1 MLIVNI
7 FTVNEFLR
15 IFNKRRKM
23 VSGEKFDIIVVGAG
37 MAGVCATLEAAERG
51 QRVLLL
57 DVAYGGGT
65 SGISG
70 GVVYAGGGT
79 STQREAGVED
89 SVDNM
94 YNYLIQETA
103 GVVKDE
109 TVRRFCEESADSIE
123 WLKAKGVKFQ
133 GTVCPYKT
141 SYPNDQFYLYYSG
154 NEKSYPYKE
163 YAAPAPR
170 GHRTLAK
177 GLDSGKVLMETLLGY
192 ATELPNVTFQPL
204 CKVTKLIVRGDAVVG
219 VKYRGVKRFKNAKHA
234 RYMKIGTSFGKYI
247 KPLGVK
253 MGKRS
258 TKIWEEHAEDYE
270 VYAKGV
276 VLSAG
281 GFIFNSA
288 MVKEYGGPA
297 QHTMPLGTV
306 YDDGSGI
313 RLGQMAGGDV
323 AHMDSLSIWRF
334 LSPPS
339 DFIRGV
345 VVDAKGERILNEDL
359 YGATFTKKMVAEHE
373 GKGYLFV
380 DREIWEAAKRNGPK
394 ESLSFQALMMR
405 YLFLLGYTK
414 ANSIGELARKVKL
427 PEDKV
432 LATIT
437 AYNNAIFLGK
447 DEPMRKTAEAATPL
461 MRPPFYCVNV
471 SIKNAPVNP
480 APALTLGGLRV
491 NEETGEVLRA
501 NGSEVRGL
509 YAAGRTAVGICSNSY
524 ISGLS
529 LADAMFSG
537 RRAARH
543 IAGVGLVEEESV
555 ENGTST
561 SVDWLEV

>member
-1 MLIVNI
+1 M
-7 FTVNEFLR
+7 
-15 IFNKRRKM
+15 M
-23 VSGEKFDIIVVGAG
+23 SGEKFDVIVVGAG

-51 QRVLLL
+51 QHVLLL

-94 YNYLIQETA
+94 FNYLIQETG

-109 TVRRFCEESADSIE
+109 TVRRFCEESPDSIE

-163 YAAPAPR
+163 NATPAPR

-192 ATELPNVTFQPL
+192 AKELPNVTFQPL

-219 VKYRGVKRFKNAKHA
+219 VKYRGVKNFKNAKHS
-234 RYMKIGTSFGKYI
+234 RYMKIGTSYGKYI
-247 KPLGVK
+247 KPLGDK
-253 MGKRS
+253 MSKWS
-258 TKIWEEHAEDYE
+258 NAIWEKHAEDYE
-270 VYAKGV
+270 AYAKGV

-281 GFIFNSA
+281 GFIFNSN

-297 QHTMPLGTV
+297 QHTTPLGTV

-323 AHMDSLSIWRF
+323 AHMESLSIWRF

-345 VVDAKGERILNEDL
+345 VVDAKGKRILNEDL
-359 YGATFTKKMVAEHE
+359 YGATFTKKMVEQHD

-405 YLFLLGYTK
+405 YLFILGHKK
-414 ANSIGELARKVKL
+414 ANSLGELASKVKL
-427 PEDKV
+427 PEDIV

-437 AYNNAIFLGK
+437 EYNNAIFLGK
-447 DEPMRKTAEAATPL
+447 DEPMHKPSEAATPL

-501 NGSEVRGL
+501 DGSEIIGL

-543 IAGVGLVEEESV
+543 IATAGRVEADHEDTTSPFVKWV
-555 ENGTST
+555 E
-561 SVDWLEV
+561 V